1 MDAQSARARAAFDI
15 RRATMAIDWSD
26 IHSRK
31 VRDAFRVALADKQLS
46 HAEVIEVLRKVLEDG
61 NLSGV
66 EVNDLQKIAT
76 TSETIPERSKHL
88 LVNLGYEVYQV
99 LKYGPIDFS
108 TSRQKYAV
116 QILCDF
122 LERIGPQR
130 FPKLDRDRVG
140 IDLLLRVANPNII
153 NQRNAGLCGPVSFLY
168 SIAFDSPAAYAKFGI
183 DLFEKGSAK
192 IGRIEVEPGSDC
204 RNYSPPPP
212 LSHGE
217 WVTAGSLR
225 DSENFLL
232 DYDGVDRDWLS
243 EGTSNGEAARWFS
256 KAGYTDVRAEDNLVR
271 SRGSSDISLINKL
284 YSEGYRILLR
294 INSKLLRAKEQADSS
309 WRGNHF
315 VVLRSPITVTGDE
328 VKLTVYTWGWGQW
341 NIPAPNTKMS
351 PAGFREHWYGYVAA
365 KPF

>member
-1 MDAQSARARAAFDI
+1 
-15 RRATMAIDWSD
+15 MAIDWSD
-26 IHSRK
+26 IYSRK
-31 VRDAFRVALADKQLS
+31 VRDAFRVALSDKELT
-46 HAEVIEVLRKVLEDG
+46 HAEVVEVLREVLADG

-76 TSETIPERSKHL
+76 TSETISPRSKHM

-116 QILCDF
+116 EILCDF
-122 LERIGPQR
+122 LKRMGPQS

-153 NQRNAGLCGPVSFLY
+153 NQRTAGLCGPVSFLY
-168 SIAFDSPAAYAKFGI
+168 GLAFDSPAAYAKLGI
-183 DLFEKGSAK
+183 DLFEQGKAR
-192 IGRIEVEPGSDC
+192 IGQIDIKPGSDC

-212 LSHGE
+212 MSHGE

-243 EGTSNGEAARWFS
+243 DGTTNNEVSQWFS
-256 KAGYTDVRAEDNLVR
+256 KAGYTDVRSENNMFA
-271 SRGSSDISLINKL
+271 SRASSDISLINRL
-284 YSEGYRILLR
+284 YNEGYRIILR
-294 INSKLLRAKEQADSS
+294 INSKLLKGKEQAESS

-315 VVLRSPITVTGDE
+315 VILRSPITVIGQE

-341 NIPAPNTKMS
+341 NIPAPNTKMT
-351 PAGFREHWYGYVAA
+351 PGGFLEHWYGYVAA